1 MKKAILICLL
11 LIFSKVG
18 FSQKYYMGI
27 GARVGKFHSG
37 FSFKYFVNTNNAT
50 GFQLEAMYANIASGG
65 GVIKGFVIKQLPFK
79 IPIIQLPL
87 DFIAGVG
94 AHAGYFPKNVRG
106 YYKTVNGDA
115 SYYTNSVVS
124 IGVDLTVQLEYKIP
138 RVPITFTIDVV
149 PFYEFVNRGPE
160 VIDFGA
166 TLRYVFK

>member
-1 MKKAILICLL
+1 
-11 LIFSKVG
+11 
-18 FSQKYYMGI
+18 MGI
-27 GARVGKFHSG
+27 GGRVGKFHSG
-37 FSFKYFVNTNNAT
+37 FSLKYFLNTDNAT
-50 GFQLEAMYANIASGG
+50 GLQLEAMYANIASGG
-65 GVIKGFVIKQLPFK
+65 GVVKGFLIKQLPFK

-115 SYYTNSVVS
+115 SYYTNSVVT
-124 IGVDLTVQLEYKIP
+124 IGADITVQIEYKIP

-160 VIDFGA
+160 VVDFGA